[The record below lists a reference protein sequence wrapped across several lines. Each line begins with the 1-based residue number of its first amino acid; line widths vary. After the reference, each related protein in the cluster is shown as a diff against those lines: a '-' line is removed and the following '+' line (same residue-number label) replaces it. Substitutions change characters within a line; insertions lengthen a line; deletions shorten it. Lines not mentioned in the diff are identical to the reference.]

1 MLTLIIAALM
11 ALGVITS
18 PSEFHDASSS
28 DQQIMTEIVIDDLES
43 M

>member
-18 PSEFHDASSS
+18 PADFHNASSS
-28 DQQIMTEIVIDDLES
+28 DQQMMTEIVIDDLET

>member
-18 PSEFHDASSS
+18 PTDYHNASSS
-28 DQQIMTEIVIDDLES
+28 DQQMMTEIVIDDLET